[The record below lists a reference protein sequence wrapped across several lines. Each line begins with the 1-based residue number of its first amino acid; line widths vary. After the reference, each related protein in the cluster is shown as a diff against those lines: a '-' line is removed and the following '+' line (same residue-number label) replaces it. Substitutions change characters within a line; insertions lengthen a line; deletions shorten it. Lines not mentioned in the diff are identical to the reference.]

1 MLARAVVVEIKL
13 FRLLLRNTPNSCFNI
28 ERYFYDADS
37 NEILTFDGKMF
48 TNLNQE

>member
-13 FRLLLRNTPNSCFNI
+13 FRLLLRNTPKSCFNI
-28 ERYFYDADS
+28 ERYFYDAESD
-37 NEILTFDGKMF
+37 EILTFDGKTF